1 MILPLTQLI
10 TNFRF
15 ADLLDIIIV
24 AFFLYFVLLWLKRKA
39 SRSVVIGII
48 TVITLYGLARFLNM
62 YMTSQVFQAGLT
74 AALVG
79 LVIVFQDD
87 IRMIIERISSSGL
100 LHSKHRLIASN
111 KTVECLIESLVNLA
125 RDRIGALVVIK
136 GRESIDRHLSGGI
149 SVNGRISTPLLY
161 SIFHP
166 ETPSHD
172 GAVIIEGERIEKFG
186 VRLPLSHNLSEVG
199 ERGTR
204 HTAGLGISERSDA
217 LVLIVSE
224 ERGTI
229 SIASDGHLT
238 TVDKE
243 KLKSSIDNFYKNVFP
258 APSEQM
264 KFSRL
269 TQYAGI
275 KSIALLSSIVLWLLF
290 AHRVDMVSRTFTVPV
305 EYRNVPAN
313 WIIEDTRPSEI
324 RVTLSGPERS
334 FNFDMKSL
342 VASFDVNHLREGSQ
356 SLPVTKSTL
365 NTPPGIE
372 VNQMSPKSL
381 TFRASQ
387 VEETEI
393 PVKVKTTGKLSSK
406 YDLVEIK
413 PQPNSLRVQMPVSHR
428 GVYSELTTE
437 PVDLEK
443 VVESGSIRAHVQL
456 PSGVQLSNASQGFVK
471 IAIIISKRKE

>member
-15 ADLLDIIIV
+15 ADFLDIIIV
-24 AFFLYFVLLWLKRKA
+24 AFFLYFILLWLKRKA

-79 LVIVFQDD
+79 LVIIFQDD
-87 IRMIIERISSSGL
+87 IRMIIERISNSGL
-100 LHSKHRLIASN
+100 LHSKHRLVASN
-111 KTVECLIESLVNLA
+111 KTVDCLVESLVNLA
-125 RDRIGALVVIK
+125 RDRIGALIVIK

-204 HTAGLGISERSDA
+204 HTAGLGLSERSDA

-229 SIASDGHLT
+229 SIANDGHLT

-243 KLKSSIDNFYKNVFP
+243 KLRLSIDNFYKNVFP
-258 APSEQM
+258 TPSEQVNV
-264 KFSRL
+264 SRL
-269 TQYAGI
+269 TQHAGI
-275 KSIALLSSIVLWLLF
+275 KLTAFLSAIALWLLF

-313 WIIEDTRPSEI
+313 WVIEDTRPSEI
-324 RVTLSGPERS
+324 RVSLSGPERS
-334 FNFDMKSL
+334 FNFDVQSL
-342 VASFDVNHLREGSQ
+342 VASFDVDHLREGSQ
-356 SLPVTKSTL
+356 SLPITKLIL
-365 NTPPGIE
+365 NTPSGIE
-372 VNQMSPKSL
+372 VNQISPKSL

-387 VEETEI
+387 IEETEI
-393 PVKVKTTGKLSSK
+393 PVRVKTIGRLSAK

-413 PQPNSLRVQMPVSHR
+413 SQPNYIRIQIPVSHR
-428 GVYSELTTE
+428 GVYSEVTTE

-443 VVESGSIRAHVQL
+443 IVESGFIKTRIQL
-456 PSGVQLSNASQGFVK
+456 PSGVQLSDASQGFVK
-471 IAIIISKRKE
+471 IAITISKKRR